1 MKGFWGVVAGCGD
14 VELDLTPLY
23 VQSKNSKSSPAYV
36 EDHSADGCAWCR
48 QGYAGAL
55 A

>member
-1 MKGFWGVVAGCGD
+1 MKGFWGVVAGCVD
-14 VELDLTPLY
+14 VEPDLVRLG
-23 VQSKNSKSSPAYV
+23 VQSEDSKSSLAYV
-36 EDHSADGCAWCR
+36 QDHSADGGAWCR

>member
-1 MKGFWGVVAGCGD
+1 MKGFWGVVADSVD
-14 VELDLTPLY
+14 VELELTQVS
-23 VQSKNSKSSPAYV
+23 VQWGISKSSLAYV
-36 EDHSADGCAWCR
+36 EDHSAYGCAWCR

>member
-1 MKGFWGVVAGCGD
+1 MKGFWEVVAGYVD
-14 VELDLTPLY
+14 VELDLVRLN
-23 VQSKNSKSSPAYV
+23 VQPENSKLSLAYV
-36 EDHSADGCAWCR
+36 EDHSVDGCAWCR

>member
-1 MKGFWGVVAGCGD
+1 MKGSWGVVADSVD
-14 VELDLTPLY
+14 VELDLAQL
-23 VQSKNSKSSPAYV
+23 SKSFLAYV
-36 EDHSADGCAWCR
+36 EDHSAHGCAWCR

>member
-1 MKGFWGVVAGCGD
+1 MKGFWGVVAGYVD
-14 VELDLTPLY
+14 VELDLDRLR
-23 VQSKNSKSSPAYV
+23 VQSENSKPFLAYV
-36 EDHSADGCAWCR
+36 EDHSVDGCAWCR

>member
-1 MKGFWGVVAGCGD
+1 MKGFWGVVADCGD
-14 VELDLTPLY
+14 GELDLIRLY
-23 VQSKNSKSSPAYV
+23 VQSKNSKSSLAYV
-36 EDHSADGCAWCR
+36 EDHSVDGCAWCR